1 MTNVRG
7 RECRVVDGT
16 TGSLR
21 LKSERNAGKPGR
33 IRSFGGLGGATRMET
48 ALIAVSEEREQ
59 EKSVRPLYALFA
71 IATAGLLV
79 YSQT

>member
-1 MTNVRG
+1 
-7 RECRVVDGT
+7 
-16 TGSLR
+16 
-21 LKSERNAGKPGR
+21 
-33 IRSFGGLGGATRMET
+33 MET